1 MQQQPIPTHANTV
14 RKFFTAGGKE
24 GNCTKSLSATDARH
38 ALGIICTWRHTTYSR
53 VSVNAGAIRLILTLK
68 CTVLKHLLTRS
79 RVFIFI
85 FLLDARYI
93 SSARIFFTEKSTS
106 CLRNISRQSNLPNED
121 IEYRA
126 KNALYQ
132 FSSALYCSTLN
143 ARKIT
148 YSSKLASRIVRF
160 TNRRPIERILILLC
174 SRKRS
179 KHALRSSK
187 PEEFIKCAMEFST
200 KPSQ

>member
-1 MQQQPIPTHANTV
+1 MPTQCENILLQEA
-14 RKFFTAGGKE
+14 KK
-24 GNCTKSLSATDARH
+24 GNCTKSRSATDARH
-38 ALGIICTWRHTTYSR
+38 ALGTICTWRHY
-53 VSVNAGAIRLILTLK
+53 
-68 CTVLKHLLTRS
+68 HLLKGICKCRS
-79 RVFIFI
+79 DSAHINTQMYGIKAPLNTIESLHFY

-148 YSSKLASRIVRF
+148 YSSKPASRIVRF
-160 TNRRPIERILILLC
+160 TNRRPIERIIILSC